1 MNARK
6 DVVIVNCFDTYEHR
20 VDLLV
25 QYFESRGHN
34 VHVLTS
40 DWLHFHKTVRTQCPQ
55 GYEMIHAKPYTKNL
69 SVGRLLSHHYFA
81 KDVLARLEEL
91 APKLLWV
98 MAPPNSLVVRA
109 ADYKKAHSECKLVL
123 DFIDMWPETMPIS
136 KFKSIPP
143 FTNWRDLRDKNV
155 AAADAVVTEC
165 DLYHNLLEKH
175 YDPANIHTLYL
186 ARKAGEYYSKP
197 KPPENRIA
205 LCYLGSINN
214 IIDIPCIAQIIQGID
229 GKVDLHIIGDGEKR
243 QELIDTAQQAGAN
256 VIFHGK
262 VYDPGEKQKIFDQ
275 CHFGLNIMKD
285 TVFVGL
291 TMKSIDYFEYGLP
304 IINNIKGDTWQFVEQ
319 EGIGINVGNGRYIDR
334 ETIDDI
340 QRNRKQVRVFFQE
353 NFTEIKFYDR
363 AQEILA
369 SLSTERNTL

>member
-1 MNARK
+1 MNTKK

-25 QYFESRGHN
+25 RYFERLGRN

-40 DWLHFHKTVRTQCPQ
+40 DWLHFHKTVRTECPQ
-55 GYEMIHAKPYTKNL
+55 GYEMLHVKPYTKNL
-69 SVGRLLSHHYFA
+69 SVGRLRSHHYFA

-98 MAPPNSLVVRA
+98 MAPPNSLVERA
-109 ADYKKAHSECKLVL
+109 ADYKKSHPDCKLVL

-136 KFKSIPP
+136 KFKSMPP

-165 DLYHNLLEKH
+165 DLYHTLLEKH

-186 ARKAGEYYSKP
+186 ARKAGACCSQP
-197 KPPENRIA
+197 KLPEDRIA

-214 IIDIPCIAQIIQGID
+214 IIDIPCIAEIIQGID

-243 QELIDTAQQAGAN
+243 QELIDAAQQAGAN

-262 VYDPGEKQKIFDQ
+262 VYDPVEKQEIFDQ

-285 TVFVGL
+285 SVFVGL
-291 TMKSIDYFEYGLP
+291 TMKSMDYFEYGLP
-304 IINNIKGDTWQFVEQ
+304 IINNIRGDTWQFVEQ
-319 EGIGINVGNGRYIDR
+319 EGIGVNMTSGKTISREAIDSSQQTR
-334 ETIDDI
+334 GHVRTFFLEHFTVEVFE
-340 QRNRKQVRVFFQE
+340 QRVEV
-353 NFTEIKFYDR
+353 
-363 AQEILA
+363 ILHQMGGK
-369 SLSTERNTL
+369 SIE